1 MKNKKLFSLVVT
13 TAMVITTA
21 FGSFT
26 NVAKADESKKNTITV
41 YVAAEGKNASG
52 AAVSI
57 AKTPVQVEEGE
68 NASVAIKDVLDAS
81 EYKNNYVISTSSWGE
96 SLDEINGLNTYSEG
110 NNWYY
115 WSFCVNGNYS
125 NYGISS
131 YKLEDNDKISLIYS
145 YDNFN
150 TEASVFKDDTSKNP
164 TGAAITSKIENAKK
178 AQDVL
183 AETIYN
189 TTFNGGKK
197 VPGIEDVNGLY
208 VVFSLA
214 RAGFKADS
222 FYDDVYEKINAQ
234 LCSLKMTGKVY
245 DENSDKYI
253 TEKSI
258 ISDGYASQTYAKI
271 ALCIEALGKDPADVG
286 GFNIIDKLVDRS
298 VYNSSSIYSRES
310 MILFALDA
318 ADAYIPE
325 GDKYLTREELVNTI
339 TDDVDNQIETSISW
353 GSIDSAAMAIQPLA
367 PYVKK
372 DIANVSKAAVTAA
385 CDKALRFIESMQ
397 GTDGTYGDSYSSS
410 NVWTLAQVMT
420 TAGLFGC
427 DILSESDGSDFVKNG
442 TTLFDVA
449 INSFVDIESKKVD
462 EGLMSFQPEQLLRGL
477 NSCIRSLENSSSL
490 YNTSDADYKASEPSK
505 MAVTSDMI
513 STVPDKY
520 YIGKNIT
527 PSVTVK
533 NDGIK
538 LVKDKD
544 YTVTYKNNKKIGTA
558 TVIITGKGNYILS
571 CKTTFKIKMAKAVIS
586 KVKAGKKKAVIDIKK
601 VPGAKKYRVEIS
613 TNKNFKPSKSV
624 KVKNTSLN
632 KVTFTG
638 LKSGKKYYVRA
649 MAYAGSDKGAYSKTV
664 SVKAK

>member
-13 TAMVITTA
+13 TAMVITIA
-21 FGSFT
+21 FGSLT
-26 NVAKADESKKNTITV
+26 NVAKADESKKDTITV

-115 WSFCVNGNYS
+115 WSFFVNGNYS
-125 NYGISS
+125 NYGISN

-145 YDNFN
+145 YNNFN

-189 TTFNGGKK
+189 TTFEGGKK

-271 ALCIEALGKDPADVG
+271 ALCIEALGKNPVDVG
-286 GFNIIDKLVDRS
+286 GFNVIDKLIDKS
-298 VYNSSSIYSRES
+298 VYNSSSIYSREG

-318 ADAYIPE
+318 VDASIPE
-325 GDKYLTREELVNTI
+325 GDKYLTREELVNI
-339 TDDVDNQIETSISW
+339 LTDDVDNQIETSISW

-372 DIANVSKAAVTAA
+372 DVANVSKAAVTAA
-385 CDKALRFIESMQ
+385 CDKALNFIESMQ
-397 GTDGTYGDSYSSS
+397 GSDGIYGDSYSPN

-449 INSFVDIESKKVD
+449 NSFVEKVD
-462 EGLMSFQPEQLLRGL
+462 DGLMSFQPEQLLRGL
-477 NSCIRSLENSSSL
+477 NSCIRSLENRSSL

-513 STVPDKY
+513 SAVPDKY
-520 YIGKNIT
+520 YTGKNIT

-544 YTVTYKNNKKIGTA
+544 YTITYKNNKKIGTA

-664 SVKAK
+664 SVKVK

>member
-26 NVAKADESKKNTITV
+26 NVAKADESKKDTITV

-57 AKTPVQVEEGE
+57 AKTPVQVEKGE
-68 NASVAIKDVLDAS
+68 NASVAIKDVLNAS

-96 SLDEINGLNTYSEG
+96 SLDGINGLNTYSEG

-115 WSFCVNGNYS
+115 WSFFVNGNYS
-125 NYGISS
+125 NYGISN

-145 YDNFN
+145 YGNFN

-178 AQDVL
+178 AQDLL

-189 TTFNGGKK
+189 TTFEGGKK

-222 FYDDVYEKINAQ
+222 FYDDVYEKISAQ

-271 ALCIEALGKDPADVG
+271 ALCVEALGKNPADVG
-286 GFNIIDKLVDRS
+286 GFNLIDKLVDRS
-298 VYNSSSIYSRES
+298 VYDSSSIYSRED
-310 MILFALDA
+310 MILFAIDA
-318 ADAYIPE
+318 IDASIPE

-372 DIANVSKAAVTAA
+372 DVANVSKAAVTAA

-449 INSFVDIESKKVD
+449 NSSFVDIESKKVD

-513 STVPDKY
+513 STVPNKY

-664 SVKAK
+664 SVKVK

>member
-110 NNWYY
+110 NNGYY
-115 WSFCVNGNYS
+115 WSFFVNGNYS
-125 NYGISS
+125 NYGISN

-372 DIANVSKAAVTAA
+372 DVANVSKAAVTAA

-449 INSFVDIESKKVD
+449 NSFVEKVD

-513 STVPDKY
+513 STVPNKY

-571 CKTTFKIKMAKAVIS
+571 CKTTFKIKMAKAIIS

-664 SVKAK
+664 SVKVK

>member
-26 NVAKADESKKNTITV
+26 NVAKADESKKDTITV

-52 AAVSI
+52 AA
-57 AKTPVQVEEGE
+57 
-68 NASVAIKDVLDAS
+68 
-81 EYKNNYVISTSSWGE
+81 
-96 SLDEINGLNTYSEG
+96 
-110 NNWYY
+110 
-115 WSFCVNGNYS
+115 
-125 NYGISS
+125 
-131 YKLEDNDKISLIYS
+131 
-145 YDNFN
+145 
-150 TEASVFKDDTSKNP
+150 VFKDDTSKNP

-372 DIANVSKAAVTAA
+372 DVANVSKAAVTAA

-449 INSFVDIESKKVD
+449 NSFVDIESKKVD

-520 YIGKNIT
+520 YTGKNIT

-571 CKTTFKIKMAKAVIS
+571 CKTTFKIKMAKAIIS

-664 SVKAK
+664 SVKVK

>member
-115 WSFCVNGNYS
+115 WRFFVNGNYS
-125 NYGISS
+125 NYGISN

-234 LCSLKMTGKVY
+234 LCSLNMIGKVY
-245 DENSDKYI
+245 DESSDKYI

-271 ALCIEALGKDPADVG
+271 ALCVEALGKNPADVG
-286 GFNIIDKLVDRS
+286 GFNLIDKLVDRS
-298 VYNSSSIYSRES
+298 VYDSSSIYSRES

-339 TDDVDNQIETSISW
+339 TDDVDNQIKTSISW

-372 DIANVSKAAVTAA
+372 NVANVSKAAVTAA

-397 GTDGTYGDSYSSS
+397 GTDGIYGDSYSPN

-449 INSFVDIESKKVD
+449 NSFVDIESKKVD
-462 EGLMSFQPEQLLRGL
+462 KGLMSFQPEQLLRGL
-477 NSCIRSLENSSSL
+477 NSCIRSLENRSSL

-520 YIGKNIT
+520 YTGKNIT

-664 SVKAK
+664 SVKVK

>member
-21 FGSFT
+21 FDSFT
-26 NVAKADESKKNTITV
+26 NVAEADESKKDTITV

-68 NASVAIKDVLDAS
+68 TASTAIKDVLDAS
-81 EYKNNYVISTSSWGE
+81 EYKDNYVISTSSWGE
-96 SLDEINGLNTYSEG
+96 SLDGINGLNKYSES

-115 WSFCVNGNYS
+115 WSFYVNGNYS

-145 YDNFN
+145 YDNLN

-178 AQDVL
+178 AQDLL

-189 TTFNGGKK
+189 TTFEGGKK

-271 ALCIEALGKDPADVG
+271 ALCVEALGKNPADVG
-286 GFNIIDKLVDRS
+286 GFNLIDKLVDRS
-298 VYNSSSIYSRES
+298 VYDSSSIYSRED

-318 ADAYIPE
+318 VDASIPE
-325 GDKYLTREELVNTI
+325 GDKYLTREELVNNVVN
-339 TDDVDNQIETSISW
+339 DVDNQIATSILW
-353 GSIDSAAMAIQPLA
+353 GSIDSAAMKIQPLA
-367 PYVKK
+367 PYVKN
-372 DIANVSKAAVTAA
+372 DVSKAAVTAA
-385 CDKALRFIESMQ
+385 CKKVINFMESMQ

-410 NVWTLAQVMT
+410 NVLTLAQVMT

-449 INSFVDIESKKVD
+449 NSFVDVDDNKVD

-477 NSCIRSLENSSSL
+477 NSCIRSLENRSSL

-520 YIGKNIT
+520 YTGKNIT

-664 SVKAK
+664 SVKVK

>member
-26 NVAKADESKKNTITV
+26 NVAKADESKKDTITV
-41 YVAAEGKNASG
+41 YV
-52 AAVSI
+52 
-57 AKTPVQVEEGE
+57 
-68 NASVAIKDVLDAS
+68 
-81 EYKNNYVISTSSWGE
+81 
-96 SLDEINGLNTYSEG
+96 
-110 NNWYY
+110 
-115 WSFCVNGNYS
+115 
-125 NYGISS
+125 
-131 YKLEDNDKISLIYS
+131 
-145 YDNFN
+145 
-150 TEASVFKDDTSKNP
+150 ASVFKDDTSKNP

-189 TTFNGGKK
+189 TTFEGGKK

-271 ALCIEALGKDPADVG
+271 ALCIEALGKNPVDVG
-286 GFNIIDKLVDRS
+286 GFNVIDKLIDKS
-298 VYNSSSIYSRES
+298 VYNSSSIYSREG

-318 ADAYIPE
+318 VDASIPE
-325 GDKYLTREELVNTI
+325 GDKYLTREELVNI
-339 TDDVDNQIETSISW
+339 LTDDVDNQIETSISW

-372 DIANVSKAAVTAA
+372 DVANVSKAAVTAA
-385 CDKALRFIESMQ
+385 CDKALNFIESMQ
-397 GTDGTYGDSYSSS
+397 GSDGIYGDSYSPN

-449 INSFVDIESKKVD
+449 NSFVDIDSKKVD
-462 EGLMSFQPEQLLRGL
+462 DGLMSFQPEQLLRGL
-477 NSCIRSLENSSSL
+477 NSCIRSLENRSSL

-520 YIGKNIT
+520 YTGKNIT

-544 YTVTYKNNKKIGTA
+544 YTITYKNNKKIGTA

>member
-21 FGSFT
+21 FGSLT
-26 NVAKADESKKNTITV
+26 NVAKADESKKDTITV

-96 SLDEINGLNTYSEG
+96 RLDEINGLNTYSEG

-115 WSFCVNGNYS
+115 WSFFVNGNYS
-125 NYGISS
+125 NYGISN

-145 YDNFN
+145 YNNFN

-189 TTFNGGKK
+189 TTFEGGKK

-208 VVFSLA
+208 VVFLLA

-222 FYDDVYEKINAQ
+222 FYNDVYEKINAQ
-234 LCSLKMTGKVY
+234 LCSLNMIGKVY
-245 DENSDKYI
+245 DESSDKYI

-271 ALCIEALGKDPADVG
+271 ALCVEALGKNPADVG
-286 GFNIIDKLVDRS
+286 GFNLIDKLVDRS
-298 VYNSSSIYSRES
+298 VYDSSSIYSRED
-310 MILFALDA
+310 MILFAIDA
-318 ADAYIPE
+318 IDASIPE
-325 GDKYLTREELVNTI
+325 GDKYLTREELVSNVVN
-339 TDDVDNQIETSISW
+339 DVDNQIATSISW
-353 GSIDSAAMAIQPLA
+353 GSIDSAAMKIQSLA

-372 DIANVSKAAVTAA
+372 DVANVSKDAVTAA
-385 CDKALRFIESMQ
+385 CDKALNFIESMQ

-449 INSFVDIESKKVD
+449 NSFVDIDSKKVD
-462 EGLMSFQPEQLLRGL
+462 DGLMSFQPEQLLRGL

-520 YIGKNIT
+520 YTGKNIT

-544 YTVTYKNNKKIGTA
+544 YTITYKNNKKIGTA

-571 CKTTFKIKMAKAVIS
+571 CKTTFKIKMAKAIIS

-664 SVKAK
+664 SVKVK

>member
-26 NVAKADESKKNTITV
+26 NVAKADESKKDTITV
-41 YVAAEGKNASG
+41 YVAAEGENASG
-52 AAVSI
+52 AAVSMD
-57 AKTPVQVEEGE
+57 
-68 NASVAIKDVLDAS
+68 DV
-81 EYKNNYVISTSSWGE
+81 T
-96 SLDEINGLNTYSEG
+96 
-110 NNWYY
+110 
-115 WSFCVNGNYS
+115 
-125 NYGISS
+125 
-131 YKLEDNDKISLIYS
+131 
-145 YDNFN
+145 
-150 TEASVFKDDTSKNP
+150 KNP

-178 AQDVL
+178 AQDLL

-189 TTFNGGKK
+189 TTFEGGKK

-222 FYDDVYEKINAQ
+222 FYDDVYEKISAQ

-271 ALCIEALGKDPADVG
+271 ALCVEALGKNPADVG
-286 GFNIIDKLVDRS
+286 GFNLIDKLVDRS
-298 VYNSSSIYSRES
+298 VYDSSSIYSRED

-372 DIANVSKAAVTAA
+372 DVANVSKAAVTAA

-397 GTDGTYGDSYSSS
+397 GTDGIYGDSYSSS

-449 INSFVDIESKKVD
+449 NSFVDIDSKKVND
-462 EGLMSFQPEQLLRGL
+462 GLMSFQPEQLLRGL
-477 NSCIRSLENSSSL
+477 NSCIRSLENRSSL

-520 YIGKNIT
+520 YTGKNIT

-664 SVKAK
+664 SVKVK

>member
-1 MKNKKLFSLVVT
+1 MKNKKLFSLVFT

-21 FGSFT
+21 FGSLT
-26 NVAKADESKKNTITV
+26 NVAKADESKKDTITV

-52 AAVSI
+52 AAVSMD
-57 AKTPVQVEEGE
+57 
-68 NASVAIKDVLDAS
+68 DV
-81 EYKNNYVISTSSWGE
+81 T
-96 SLDEINGLNTYSEG
+96 
-110 NNWYY
+110 
-115 WSFCVNGNYS
+115 
-125 NYGISS
+125 
-131 YKLEDNDKISLIYS
+131 
-145 YDNFN
+145 
-150 TEASVFKDDTSKNP
+150 KNP

-189 TTFNGGKK
+189 TTFEGGKK
-197 VPGIEDVNGLY
+197 IPGIEDVNGLY

-234 LCSLKMTGKVY
+234 LCSLKMTGRVY
-245 DENSDKYI
+245 DEAGDKYI

-286 GFNIIDKLVDRS
+286 GFNVIDKLIDKS
-298 VYNSSSIYSRES
+298 VYNSSSIYSRED

-325 GDKYLTREELVNTI
+325 GDKYLTREELVNTL

-353 GSIDSAAMAIQPLA
+353 GSIDSAAMSIQPLA

-372 DIANVSKAAVTAA
+372 DVANVSKAAVTAA
-385 CDKALRFIESMQ
+385 CDKALNFIESMQ
-397 GTDGTYGDSYSSS
+397 GSDGIYGDSYSPN

-449 INSFVDIESKKVD
+449 NSFVDIDSKKVD
-462 EGLMSFQPEQLLRGL
+462 DGLMSFQPEQLLRGL
-477 NSCIRSLENSSSL
+477 NSCIRSLENRSSL

-520 YIGKNIT
+520 YTGKNIT

-544 YTVTYKNNKKIGTA
+544 YTITYKNNKKIGTA

-624 KVKNTSLN
+624 KVKNTSSN

>member
-26 NVAKADESKKNTITV
+26 NVAEADESKKDTITV

-68 NASVAIKDVLDAS
+68 TASTAIKDVLDAS
-81 EYKNNYVISTSSWGE
+81 EYKDNYVISTSSWGE
-96 SLDEINGLNTYSEG
+96 SLDGINGLNKYSES

-115 WSFCVNGNYS
+115 WSFYVNGNYS

-145 YDNFN
+145 YDNLN

-178 AQDVL
+178 AQDLL

-189 TTFNGGKK
+189 TTFEGGKK

-271 ALCIEALGKDPADVG
+271 ALCVEALGKNPADVG
-286 GFNIIDKLVDRS
+286 GFNLIDKLVDRS
-298 VYNSSSIYSRES
+298 VYDSSSIYSRED

-318 ADAYIPE
+318 VDASIPE
-325 GDKYLTREELVNTI
+325 GDKYLTREELVNNVVN
-339 TDDVDNQIETSISW
+339 DVDNQIATSILW
-353 GSIDSAAMAIQPLA
+353 GSIDSAAMKIQPLA
-367 PYVKK
+367 PYVKN
-372 DIANVSKAAVTAA
+372 DVSKAAVTAA
-385 CDKALRFIESMQ
+385 CKKVINFMESMQ

-410 NVWTLAQVMT
+410 NVLTLAQVMT

-449 INSFVDIESKKVD
+449 NSFVDVDDNKVD

-477 NSCIRSLENSSSL
+477 NSCIRSLENRSSL

-520 YIGKNIT
+520 YTGKNIT

-664 SVKAK
+664 SVKVK

>member
-115 WSFCVNGNYS
+115 WSFFVNGNYS
-125 NYGISS
+125 NYGISN

-372 DIANVSKAAVTAA
+372 DVANVSKAAVTAA

-449 INSFVDIESKKVD
+449 NSSFVDIESKKVD

-513 STVPDKY
+513 STVPNKY
-520 YIGKNIT
+520 YTGKNIT

-664 SVKAK
+664 SVKVK

>member
-21 FGSFT
+21 FGSLT
-26 NVAKADESKKNTITV
+26 NVAKADESKKDTITV

-68 NASVAIKDVLDAS
+68 TASTAIKDVLDAS

-115 WSFCVNGNYS
+115 WSFFVNGNYS
-125 NYGISS
+125 NYGISN

-208 VVFSLA
+208 AVFSLA
-214 RAGFKADS
+214 RAGFKAES
-222 FYDDVYEKINAQ
+222 FYNDVYEKINAQ

-245 DENSDKYI
+245 DESSDKYI

-271 ALCIEALGKDPADVG
+271 ALCVEALGKNPADVG
-286 GFNIIDKLVDRS
+286 GFNLIDKLVDRS
-298 VYNSSSIYSRES
+298 VYDSSSIYSRED
-310 MILFALDA
+310 MILFAIDA
-318 ADAYIPE
+318 IDASIPE
-325 GDKYLTREELVNTI
+325 GDKYLTREELVSNVVN
-339 TDDVDNQIETSISW
+339 DVDNQIATSISW
-353 GSIDSAAMAIQPLA
+353 GSIDSAAMKIQSLA

-372 DIANVSKAAVTAA
+372 DVANVSKDAVTAA
-385 CDKALRFIESMQ
+385 CDKVLNFIETMQ

-442 TTLFDVA
+442 ATLFDVA
-449 INSFVDIESKKVD
+449 NLFVNVDDKKVD
-462 EGLMSFQPEQLLRGL
+462 EVLMSFQPEQLLRGI
-477 NSCIRSLENSSSL
+477 NSCIRSAEKSSSL
-490 YNTSDADYKASEPSK
+490 YNTTDAAYVAAEPSK
-505 MAVTSDMI
+505 IAITPDMI
-513 STVPDKY
+513 SKISDK
-520 YIGKNIT
+520 ICTGKNIT
-527 PSVTVK
+527 PSVIVK
-533 NDGIK
+533 KDGVK

-571 CKTTFKIKMAKAVIS
+571 CKTTFKIKMAKVSIS
-586 KVKAGKKKAVIDIKK
+586 KVKAGKKKAIVDIKK

-624 KVKNTSLN
+624 KVKNTSSN

-664 SVKAK
+664 SVKVK

>member
-26 NVAKADESKKNTITV
+26 NVAEADESKKDTITV

-68 NASVAIKDVLDAS
+68 TASTAIKDVLDAS
-81 EYKNNYVISTSSWGE
+81 EYKDNYVISTSSWGE
-96 SLDEINGLNTYSEG
+96 SLDGINGLNKYSES

-115 WSFCVNGNYS
+115 WSFYVNGNYS

-145 YDNFN
+145 YDNLN

-178 AQDVL
+178 AQDLL

-189 TTFNGGKK
+189 TTFEGGKK

-271 ALCIEALGKDPADVG
+271 ALCVEALGKNPADVG
-286 GFNIIDKLVDRS
+286 GFNLIDKLVDRS
-298 VYNSSSIYSRES
+298 VYDSSSIYSRED

-318 ADAYIPE
+318 VDASIPE
-325 GDKYLTREELVNTI
+325 GDKYLTREELVNNVVN
-339 TDDVDNQIETSISW
+339 DVDNQIATSILW
-353 GSIDSAAMAIQPLA
+353 GSIDSAAMKIQPLA
-367 PYVKK
+367 PYVKN
-372 DIANVSKAAVTAA
+372 DVSKAAVTAA
-385 CDKALRFIESMQ
+385 CKKVINFMESMQ

-410 NVWTLAQVMT
+410 NVLTLAQVMT

-449 INSFVDIESKKVD
+449 NSFVDVDDNKVD

-477 NSCIRSLENSSSL
+477 NSCIRSLENRSSL

-520 YIGKNIT
+520 YTGKNIT
-527 PSVTVK
+527 PFVTVK

-664 SVKAK
+664 SVKVK

>member
-115 WSFCVNGNYS
+115 WSFFVNGNYS
-125 NYGISS
+125 NYGISN

-178 AQDVL
+178 AQDLL

-189 TTFNGGKK
+189 TTFEGGKK

-222 FYDDVYEKINAQ
+222 FYDDVYEKISAQ

-271 ALCIEALGKDPADVG
+271 ALCVEALGKNPADVG
-286 GFNIIDKLVDRS
+286 GFNLIDKLVDRS
-298 VYNSSSIYSRES
+298 VYDSSSIYSRED
-310 MILFALDA
+310 MILFAIDA
-318 ADAYIPE
+318 IDASIPE
-325 GDKYLTREELVNTI
+325 GDKYLTREELVSNVVN
-339 TDDVDNQIETSISW
+339 DVDNQIATSISW
-353 GSIDSAAMAIQPLA
+353 GSIDSAAMKIQSLA

-372 DIANVSKAAVTAA
+372 DVANVSKDAVTAA
-385 CDKALRFIESMQ
+385 CDKALNFIESMQ

-442 TTLFDVA
+442 ATLFDVA
-449 INSFVDIESKKVD
+449 NLFVNVDDKKVD
-462 EGLMSFQPEQLLRGL
+462 EGLMSFQPEQLLHGI
-477 NSCIRSLENSSSL
+477 NSCIRSVEKSNSL
-490 YNTSDADYKASEPSK
+490 YNTTDAAYVAAEPSK
-505 MAVTSDMI
+505 IAITPDMI
-513 STVPDKY
+513 SKISDK
-520 YIGKNIT
+520 ICTGKNIT
-527 PSVTVK
+527 PSVIVK
-533 NDGIK
+533 KDGVK

-664 SVKAK
+664 SVKVK

>member
-115 WSFCVNGNYS
+115 WSFFVNGNYS
-125 NYGISS
+125 NYGISN

-372 DIANVSKAAVTAA
+372 DVANVSKAAVTAA

-449 INSFVDIESKKVD
+449 NSFVEKVD

-513 STVPDKY
+513 STVPNKY

-664 SVKAK
+664 SVKVK

>member
-21 FGSFT
+21 FGSLT
-26 NVAKADESKKNTITV
+26 NVAKADESKKDTITV

-96 SLDEINGLNTYSEG
+96 SLDEINGLNKYSEG

-115 WSFCVNGNYS
+115 WSFFVNGNYS
-125 NYGISS
+125 NYGISN

-145 YDNFN
+145 YGNFN

-178 AQDVL
+178 AQDLL

-189 TTFNGGKK
+189 TTFEGGKK

-372 DIANVSKAAVTAA
+372 DVANVSKAAVTAA

-449 INSFVDIESKKVD
+449 NSFVDIESKKVD

-520 YIGKNIT
+520 YTGKNIT

-664 SVKAK
+664 SVKVK